1 MDFKLLIAE
10 LQAAG
15 LTQEQMAEACN
26 CAQSTISDL
35 ARGETQTPR
44 FHIGMKLL
52 ELHKTLP
59 TAPAPELAEARA
71 A

>member
-10 LQAAG
+10 LQASG

-26 CAQSTISDL
+26 CAQSTISDI

-52 ELHKTLP
+52 DLHRALS
-59 TAPAPELAEARA
+59 PAHAEEAKA